1 MGFEVTETSK
11 YCYISELCLC
21 KQDKAQVCFNIEL
34 SFVVMTKNIHILI
47 SFA

>member
-11 YCYISELCLC
+11 YCYISE
-21 KQDKAQVCFNIEL
+21 QDKAQVCFNIEL

-47 SFA
+47 SLA